1 MDAEQPRRGPL
12 FHKQVDKPVP
22 QSGAKR
28 YFFLLGTHFW
38 KFVLLNLLFVVF
50 SLPIVTIPASICA
63 VNRVCIKLIDNG
75 NAFVWSDFWEEWK
88 QSAVK
93 AFFPGV
99 LMAVCLFFGYYCI
112 SLGISNGGSIF
123 AMVFYAFG
131 LFAAFFALSFGSW
144 TFVLIAMLPLPTPA
158 LLKNA
163 RALLVMEW
171 KRSLAMIGIH
181 LAAGFF
187 VLCFFPISL
196 LPCAFL
202 LFSFILYSISFLV
215 YAPVQEHIVKP
226 YTKGRSTADD
236 DKSK

>member
-1 MDAEQPRRGPL
+1 MDAEQHRKGFL
-12 FHKQVDKPVP
+12 FHKQVDRPVP

-38 KFVLLNLLFVVF
+38 KFVLLNLLFLVF
-50 SLPIVTIPASICA
+50 SLPIVTIPAGICA
-63 VNRVCIKLIDNG
+63 VNRVCIKLIDSG

-88 QSAVK
+88 RSAIK
-93 AFFPGV
+93 ALFPGI
-99 LMAVCLFFGYYCI
+99 LMAVCLFIGYYFI

-123 AMVFYAFG
+123 AMVFYALG
-131 LFAAFFALSFGSW
+131 LFAALFALAFGSW
-144 TFVLIAMLPLPTPA
+144 IFALISMLSLPVSA

-171 KRSLAMIGIH
+171 KRSLAMIGLH
-181 LAAGFF
+181 LLAGFF
-187 VLCFFPISL
+187 VLFFFPASL

-202 LFSFILYSISFLV
+202 LLSFVLYSIAFLA

-226 YTKGRSTADD
+226 YMKGRSIADD